1 MPYRGMTNVTQLVQL
16 LMDFAP
22 RGEPL
27 DLAFL
32 GSYGITEGEALTLV
46 AAGWLRQLSDNAY
59 LLRGDSPTV
68 DGAVSFFVR
77 RIPGLHVSG
86 KTALD
91 MRGIRYTLY
100 ARSRISLWGDASFEF
115 PSWAKE
121 LLLLTYQHERL
132 FDASLPKDFAI
143 SALPGRSLRMR
154 VAETER
160 AILEYLAG
168 SLQSEVLR
176 EDNAN
181 LVGMLRNIRLDVLQK
196 LVDHC
201 PRRDVVWGLKFIGED
216 EDFEWAKMLEC

>member
-1 MPYRGMTNVTQLVQL
+1 MADATPLVQL

-32 GSYGITEGEALTLV
+32 AQYGITTAEALRLL
-46 AAGWLRQLSDNAY
+46 AAGWLRQLSDDAY
-59 LLRGDSPTV
+59 LLRGDSPTLE
-68 DGAVSFFVR
+68 GSVSFFAR

-86 KTALD
+86 KAALD
-91 MRGIRYTLY
+91 MRGIRYNLS
-100 ARSRISLWGDASFEF
+100 ARPRINLWGEASFEF

-121 LLLLTYQHERL
+121 SLLLTYEDERL
-132 FDASLPKDFAI
+132 FDANLPEAFAI
-143 SALPGRSLRMR
+143 SAVPGRSQRMP
-154 VAETER
+154 VAATER

-168 SLQSEVLR
+168 SVGSEMLR
-176 EDNAN
+176 EDNVN

-201 PRRDVVWGLKFIGED
+201 PRRDVVWALKFIGED
-216 EDFEWAKMLEC
+216 EDFEWAKLLEC

>member
-1 MPYRGMTNVTQLVQL
+1 MPDRGMADTTQLVQL

-27 DLAFL
+27 DLPFL
-32 GSYGITEGEALTLV
+32 GSYGITEGEALKLR
-46 AAGWLRQLSDNAY
+46 AAGWLRQLSENAY
-59 LLRGDSPTV
+59 LLRGDSPTLE
-68 DGAVSFFVR
+68 GAISFFVR

-86 KTALD
+86 KAALD

-100 ARSRISLWGDASFEF
+100 ARPRIDLWGDASFEF

-121 LLLLTYQHERL
+121 LLLLAYQHESL
-132 FDASLPKDFAI
+132 FDASLPRGFAI
-143 SALPGRSLRMR
+143 SALPGRSQRMP
-154 VAETER
+154 VAQTER

-168 SLQSEVLR
+168 SLQSEMLR
-176 EDNAN
+176 EDNVN

-216 EDFEWAKMLEC
+216 EDFEWAKRLEC